1 MARGP
6 NGTGGYRNATV
17 TDRVRSLA
25 PAAAARASL
34 CGMRSTKLVCV
45 LALSVAPLWA
55 SSWLQSTAVV
65 GATPMA
71 PVIAPAGVSF
81 EKLLPLKAG
90 EGVFAYAR
98 ISPNGRYLAYAS
110 EMPAPSGRGITQTET
125 VVDLTDKKT
134 IFTEPGIDGYFSNDN
149 DRMIFLSFAN
159 GGSNV
164 AIRNQKTGVVT
175 HNVAPVSLGD
185 YFSWSVRDGKNTI
198 LTIQSNFYELDGDR
212 AVLPAGRVT
221 NCPGIGVGARPL
233 ISKDGRRI
241 TTFVRGTVVVRGLT
255 DCNDVLDTGLQ
266 GAKADFSFDSRYVAF
281 HVDRADHRG
290 SDIVIID
297 TKDRTVRTLTGLKGS
312 AIFPSWTQDGRLCFR
327 YEGDDYNGFM
337 MASNVLSLPARPLA
351 AASTVARAPE
361 RITWQ
366 DLFPDAPPQH
376 GTNLVMIW
384 SMWSPHAPSALT
396 ALQQLRDD
404 LAARGMDVGVMTA
417 VPPSSTRA
425 DVDRVLRAHNIQL
438 PEIALRADRM
448 YLTGALNQIPTEL
461 LFRDGVLVEQRLG
474 PLSYDDLAQWLQV
487 AGIRTR

>member
-1 MARGP
+1 MAASRIER
-6 NGTGGYRNATV
+6 GGYRNATV
-17 TDRVRSLA
+17 TGRHRSHV
-25 PAAAARASL
+25 PPAAARASL
-34 CGMRSTKLVCV
+34 CGMRSTKFACV
-45 LALSVAPLWA
+45 LALLVAPLWA
-55 SSWLQSTAVV
+55 SSWLHSAAVV
-65 GATPMA
+65 GATPAA
-71 PVIAPAGVSF
+71 PVTAPAGVTF

-110 EMPAPSGRGITQTET
+110 EMPAPGGRGITQTET
-125 VVDLTDKKT
+125 MVDLNDKKV

-149 DRMIFLSFAN
+149 ERMIFLSFAN

-164 AIRNQKTGVVT
+164 AMRNQKTGVVT

-212 AVLPAGRVT
+212 AVLPAGRVSS
-221 NCPGIGVGARPL
+221 CPGIGVGARPL

-266 GAKADFSFDSRYVAF
+266 GAKADFSFDNRYVAF

-297 TKDRTVRTLTGLKGS
+297 TKDRTVRTLTGLAGS

-327 YEGDDYNGFM
+327 YEGADYNGFM
-337 MASNVLSLPARPLA
+337 MASNVLSLPAKPLA
-351 AASTVARAPE
+351 SATDATRAPE

-366 DLFPDAPPQH
+366 DLFPGEAPQH
-376 GTNLVMIW
+376 GTNV
-384 SMWSPHAPSALT
+384 S
-396 ALQQLRDD
+396 
-404 LAARGMDVGVMTA
+404 
-417 VPPSSTRA
+417 
-425 DVDRVLRAHNIQL
+425 
-438 PEIALRADRM
+438 
-448 YLTGALNQIPTEL
+448 
-461 LFRDGVLVEQRLG
+461 
-474 PLSYDDLAQWLQV
+474 
-487 AGIRTR
+487 